1 MRTASSSRAGQA
13 MAEFVVGLVATI
25 CVFGGMVQ
33 LGLLALER
41 SDAQISAT
49 ASASEKA
56 IADEYL
62 PVPVDYT
69 VAWLPGD
76 DAYRHSADDAA
87 VSGDPAAIAE
97 RIGERSRPG
106 WIRRYDD
113 ETAFAQADDPAMLVE
128 EYGMVR
134 GSDSSVGIELLPV
147 VRNWIFRENS
157 ITIRADAWSVW
168 TKVE

>member
-1 MRTASSSRAGQA
+1 MRNASSSRSGQA
-13 MAEFVVGLVATI
+13 MAEFVVGIVATI

-41 SDAQISAT
+41 SDAQIAAT
-49 ASASEKA
+49 AEASEKA
-56 IADEYL
+56 VADDYT
-62 PVPVDYT
+62 PIPVDYT

-76 DAYRHSADDAA
+76 DAYRHSADDSA
-87 VSGDPAAIAE
+87 VSGDAAAIAE

-113 ETAFAQADDPAMLVE
+113 DTAFAQADDPAMLVE

-134 GSDSSVGIELLPV
+134 GSASNVGIELLPV
-147 VRNWIFRENS
+147 VRHWIYRDDS